1 MSKSSRDCGE
11 CDGEGFVEDG
21 ERTVDTRLVLVRCP
35 TCRGTGESHE
45 IAEEDDEGE
54 DEEGNV
60 LHEHSYNGPFADPSL
75 DDRSRSAMRAILNH
89 YGLPLHCA
97 TLRRRGEGI
106 LQAHPR

>member
-1 MSKSSRDCGE
+1 
-11 CDGEGFVEDG
+11 
-21 ERTVDTRLVLVRCP
+21 
-35 TCRGTGESHE
+35 
-45 IAEEDDEGE
+45 
-54 DEEGNV
+54 